1 MSETTRELVANLPA
15 YLGGHMLLSVS
26 ALAAALAV
34 SLPLGVAAS
43 RRPRLAEAS
52 LAVAGVVQ
60 TVPSLALL
68 ALLML
73 LLNERTGF
81 WPAFLAL
88 TLYGVLPILANTVVG
103 IRGVDPT
110 LTEAAR
116 GLGMSN
122 RQTLRRVELPLAAP
136 VIIGGVRTATVL
148 VVGTATLATPVGGQS
163 LGNYIFAGIA
173 TLNHA
178 STAFG
183 CVAAAL
189 LAVGLDQLVR
199 LLEVAARRRSRR
211 LACAAAAGLLL
222 VVAGGLYEPV
232 SRWLGGSN
240 RAVVACAS
248 FTEQYTLSH
257 ALAQKL
263 EAAGFGAERREGMG
277 YGMLHVA
284 LRRGDVDCMVA
295 YTGDVWSLIMK
306 RQDFPEPETMR
317 REVVRFLED
326 DFGVVCVGR
335 LGYENAYALAITRR
349 RADEWNVKSI
359 ADLARRRHSLGR
371 PLKIAGDVGVFQRQ
385 EWQRLR
391 EKYSLGD
398 AEPVTMDQSLT
409 YGAVSGGE
417 VDAILAY
424 SSDGRIKA
432 FDLQLLGDPA
442 GVFPPYDALLLVSRS
457 AAGRPGFVDAL
468 RPLVE
473 AIDQDTIQEANRRV
487 DVDKEPPRRVAEWLL
502 STVERGKRP

>member
-1 MSETTRELVANLPA
+1 MRDLVANLPA
-15 YLGGHMLLSVS
+15 YLGGHMLLSVA

-43 RRPRLAEAS
+43 RRPRLAEVS
-52 LAVAGVVQ
+52 LAVAGVIQ
-60 TVPSLALL
+60 TVPGLALL

-81 WPAFLAL
+81 LPAFLAL
-88 TLYGVLPILANTVVG
+88 ALYGVLPILANTVVG
-103 IRGVDPT
+103 IRGVDPA

-116 GLGMSN
+116 GLGMSG
-122 RQTLRRVELPLAAP
+122 RQTLWRVELPLAAP
-136 VIIGGVRTATVL
+136 VLIGGVRTATVL

-232 SRWLGGSN
+232 SRWLGGGN

-257 ALAQKL
+257 ALARRL
-263 EAAGFGAERREGMG
+263 EAAGFHTERREGMG

-295 YTGDVWSLIMK
+295 YTGDVWTMLMK
-306 RQDFPEPETMR
+306 RQDFSERESMR
-317 REVVRFLED
+317 AEVVRFLEEEY
-326 DFGVVCVGR
+326 GVVCVGR

-349 RADEWNVKSI
+349 RAEEWKVDSI
-359 ADLARRRHSLGR
+359 ADLARRGQ
-371 PLKIAGDVGVFQRQ
+371 PLRIAGDIGVFHRP

-391 EKYSLGD
+391 ERYPLGN

-409 YGAVSGGE
+409 YGALAAGE
-417 VDAILAY
+417 VDAVLAY
-424 SSDGRIKA
+424 SSDGRIKL
-432 FDLQLLGDPA
+432 FGLQLLADPA
-442 GVFPPYDALLLVSRS
+442 EVFPPYDALLLVSR
-457 AAGRPGFVDAL
+457 AAAARPGFVDAV
-468 RPLVE
+468 RPLVG
-473 AIDQDTIQEANRRV
+473 AIDPDTIQEANGRV
-487 DVDKEPPRRVAEWLL
+487 DVGQQPPRRVAEWLL
-502 STVERGKRP
+502 DKIESGTRR